1 MLISIDP
8 KMSNIQSQISNIQSA
23 LQAAYPADEANALA
37 WWIAEELTGLSRT
50 ELQFGCKGT
59 NFSSH
64 MQEIETIID
73 RLLHFEPIQY
83 IFGHTLWNGLDLK
96 VTPSTLIPRPET
108 AELVERINLKSEILN
123 LKSQIHV
130 LDVGTGSGCIA
141 IALKK
146 AHPEWSV
153 TGIDISPDA
162 IEVARENARRNN
174 VEVDFYVADILSPS
188 MGESEGESNLKF
200 QISNLKFQILNL
212 KYDVVVSNPPYICES
227 EKVSMKSNV
236 LDYEPST
243 ALFVPDS
250 DPLLFYRRIA
260 ELSSMDYRQ
269 ALSRN
274 DQRPTTNDQRL
285 IFFEINEAYGPQLSA
300 MLESIGYTDI
310 QIHKDIYGKDRII
323 EARMAR

>member
-1 MLISIDP
+1 
-8 KMSNIQSQISNIQSA
+8 MSNIQSQISNIQSA

-108 AELVERINLKSEILN
+108 AELVERISNFKFQISNFKSPI
-123 LKSQIHV
+123 KV

-141 IALKK
+141 ISLKK

-153 TGIDISPDA
+153 TGIDISPEA

-174 VEVDFYVADILSPS
+174 VEINFYVADILSPS
-188 MGESEGESNLKF
+188 MGESEGASNLKF
-200 QISNLKFQILNL
+200 QISTLQ
-212 KYDVVVSNPPYICES
+212 YDVVVSNPPYICES

-260 ELSSMDYRQ
+260 ELQTRRSPNSKQ
-269 ALSRN
+269 GEAQTPKPLF
-274 DQRPTTNDQRL
+274 L
-285 IFFEINEAYGPQLSA
+285 FFEINEAYGPQLSA
-300 MLESIGYTDI
+300 MLDSIGYTDI
-310 QIHKDIYGKDRII
+310 QIHKDIYDKDRII